1 MHFPRGEKYVSLL
14 KDAPE
19 DAPEAQAHLAA
30 ERQRLRLLVKEQLSE
45 TAAVTEADEGLKSRG
60 KVSFRTCMT

>member
-1 MHFPRGEKYVSLL
+1 MSLL

-30 ERQRLRLLVKEQLSE
+30 ERQRLRLLVKQQLSE
-45 TAAVTEADEGLKSRG
+45 TAAVTEADEGLRTRG
-60 KVSFRTCMT
+60 KVSFRTL